1 MSRSK
6 NLEPSDYLL
15 IWELICKGITD
26 DFRLCEQYKKLTGR
40 GVSVESVKKMRKFL
54 NFFINEIGNFP
65 HLKGLLAQYLCKIRV
80 ILVDGP
86 GE

>member
-40 GVSVESVKKMRKFL
+40 GVSVESVKKMRKFFEFRAL
-54 NFFINEIGNFP
+54 FSFHNDARNG
-65 HLKGLLAQYLCKIRV
+65 
-80 ILVDGP
+80 ILV
-86 GE
+86 